1 MLLTCTNCNASFDGD
16 PSERCPKCLRRTG
29 VREAPAQASS
39 PRGALP
45 APWPDGPA
53 CPICLTGTAGEA
65 SFVIAIPSG
74 PAQTAETAGKPLS
87 TTSVRCRSCSACR
100 LRVESLTRRRLVL
113 LPLVALIVVAWGVL
127 SLSDAPSRFLR
138 IDKLDALLAVSILSA
153 AVAALPL
160 LILDRASRAIR
171 KNIEASWLLTQLLAR
186 ARLKAGGDP
195 DRPDEWKVLAEAPH
209 GAAVVDAPDL
219 LRT

>member
-1 MLLTCTNCNASFDGD
+1 MRLTCTNCNASFDGD

-29 VREAPAQASS
+29 VREGAAEASP
-39 PRGALP
+39 PRAALP

-87 TTSVRCRSCSACR
+87 TTFIRCRSCSACR
-100 LRVESLTRRRLVL
+100 LRVESLTRRRAVL

-127 SLSDAPSRFLR
+127 SMSDAPSRFMHLH
-138 IDKLDALLAVSILSA
+138 KLDAIGVVSVLSA
-153 AVAALPL
+153 AVAAVPL
-160 LILDRASRAIR
+160 FILDRASRAIR

-186 ARLKAGGDP
+186 ARLKAGGDADSP
-195 DRPDEWKVLAEAPH
+195 EGWRVLAEPAR
-209 GAAVVDAPDL
+209 GAVVVDAPDL